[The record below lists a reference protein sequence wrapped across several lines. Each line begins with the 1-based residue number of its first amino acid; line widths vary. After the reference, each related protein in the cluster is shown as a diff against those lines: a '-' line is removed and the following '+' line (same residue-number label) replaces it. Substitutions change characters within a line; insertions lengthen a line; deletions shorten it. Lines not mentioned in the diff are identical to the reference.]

1 MRVVRFTRHLQA
13 DSVPDKLDLS
23 IGVAIGS
30 SLQIALLVLPFMV
43 LLSWFG
49 VGRSVNPD
57 PLTLDFDGF
66 QVAVLFIAIIV
77 SPERARTT
85 AKDMLTF

>member
-1 MRVVRFTRHLQA
+1 
-13 DSVPDKLDLS
+13 
-23 IGVAIGS
+23 
-30 SLQIALLVLPFMV
+30 MV